1 MDPYII
7 NFLKN
12 CRIQFDEEIHLDGHM
27 IPRETFLSGEVYDTV
42 KNDIEVLK
50 KRYSSSSLTCLQKTA
65 QKDQKWPLLNLV
77 RQILRIHNFIMKP
90 VRRSD
95 GYTKEGKK
103 KYKRFFLIS
112 KIKKIDE
119 KIDEKID
126 L

>member
-1 MDPYII
+1 MDNYII
-7 NFLKN
+7 NFLKK
-12 CRIQFDEEIHLDGHM
+12 CHIQIDSETQLDGHM
-27 IPRETFLSGEVYDTV
+27 IPRDVFLSQKVYDEV
-42 KNDIEVLK
+42 KDEIIQLRK
-50 KRYSSSSLTCLQKTA
+50 KYSSSSLTCLQKTA

-77 RQILRIHNFIMKP
+77 RQILKIHNFMMKP

-112 KIKKIDE
+112 KTKDIEE
-119 KIDEKID
+119 KIE